1 MKSIYRMFST
11 SREPSQA
18 CPNRAAAGKAAGKR
32 LFVAAVAL
40 AWALSASAKELTLR
54 IANVRSDRGL
64 LLVAAN
70 GANPAYARAAAV
82 RDTMEIVLRN
92 VSGESITCTLLHDE
106 DGDYRMTTDAAG
118 KPAEGYAFVT
128 CSLAGE
134 APHCDV
140 LLTYPA
146 GEPVAEKLAAK
157 EPTAEEP
164 AANKPAAWEP
174 AAGAPVGTL
183 ENEPKNEQR

>member
-18 CPNRAAAGKAAGKR
+18 CPNRAAAGKAACKR
-32 LFVAAVAL
+32 LFVVAAAL

-54 IANVRSDRGL
+54 VANVRSDSGL

-140 LLTYPA
+140 VLTYPA
-146 GEPVAEKLAAK
+146 GEPAAD
-157 EPTAEEP
+157 
-164 AANKPAAWEP
+164 KPATGEP
-174 AAGAPVGTL
+174 AAGAPAGTL